1 MKKHFTLL
9 FLIFLFQGY
18 AVAQSKITKEDLA
31 TAQKLT
37 GIEFTDAERD
47 SMTAEVMDN
56 LLSQKAVQSQHLDN
70 WVTPALYF
78 DPIPTDFRPRYM
90 TMKAGVKNDW
100 DIPKNVELPKNKA
113 DLAFYS
119 IRQLAGLIKYKK
131 ITSVE
136 LTQFFIERLK
146 RYGDTLQ
153 CVISLQEE
161 RALAQAKQ
169 ADAEIAKKKYRGI
182 LHGIPYGIKDLLA
195 VKGTKTTWGAAPYKN
210 QTIDQTATV
219 VENLDKAGAVMVV
232 KLTLGALAMGDI
244 WYGGKTKNPWN
255 LQRGSSGS
263 SAGSASAVVAGL
275 IPFAIG
281 SETLGSIVSPS
292 TECGATGL
300 RPTFGRVSR
309 YGAMT
314 LCWSLDKLGPL
325 TRYAE
330 DAAIVLDAIRGDQY
344 GNVNEKDKTVKTNMP
359 FMWNKVRPI
368 NTMKIGYPKALFDTM
383 NRERPEWLTLKTLET
398 LGAKLIPMDFT
409 TTVPSKIIDIILMG
423 ECAAA
428 FDELTRTNLDD
439 ELTVQSKNAW
449 PNNFRAARFL
459 TAVDYVNANRLRTKM
474 IEEINAIISA
484 YDAIVT
490 TNFGLNQLQI
500 TNLTGHPVVV
510 VPNGFRDNRPL
521 SITFL
526 GNYFDEATLLKL
538 AKAYQDAT
546 DFDEQ
551 HPPLFKN

>member
-1 MKKHFTLL
+1 MKKYFTLL
-9 FLIFLFQGY
+9 LFFYFFQHHL
-18 AVAQSKITKEDLA
+18 AAQAKITKEDIA
-31 TAQKLT
+31 TAEKLT
-37 GIEFTDAERD
+37 GLEFTDSERD
-47 SMTAEVMDN
+47 SMLAEVMDN
-56 LLSQKAVQSQHLDN
+56 LLAQKAVQSQHLDN

-78 DPIPTDFRPRYM
+78 DPIPTDFRPRYISK
-90 TMKAGVKNDW
+90 TYPPNDW
-100 DIPKNVELPKNKA
+100 DIPKNVELPKNRA

-146 RYGDTLQ
+146 KHGETLQ
-153 CVISLQEE
+153 CVISLQED

-169 ADAEIAKKKYRGI
+169 ADAEIAKKQYRGI

-210 QTIDQTATV
+210 QTIDQTASV
-219 VENLDKAGAVMVV
+219 VEKLDKAGAVMVV

-255 LQRGSSGS
+255 LERGSSGS

-275 IPFAIG
+275 VPFAIG

-330 DAAIVLDAIRGDQY
+330 DAAIVLDAIKGDWQ
-344 GNVNEKDKTVKTNMP
+344 EDKDKTVKNMP
-359 FMWNKVRPI
+359 FMWSRVKPI
-368 NTMKIGYPKALFDTM
+368 NMMKIGYPKALFDTM
-383 NRERPEWLTLKTLET
+383 SRERPEWLTLKTLET
-398 LGAKLIPMDFT
+398 LGAKLTPMDFKT
-409 TTVPSKIIDIILMG
+409 SVPPKIIDIILMG

-428 FDELTRTNLDD
+428 FDEMTRTNLD
-439 ELTVQSKNAW
+439 EEMTVQHKNAW
-449 PNNFRAARFL
+449 PNLFRAARFL
-459 TAVDYVNANRLRTKM
+459 TAVDYINANRLRTKM
-474 IEEINAIISA
+474 IEEINTLLQD

-510 VPNGFRDNRPL
+510 VPNGFRQNRPL
-521 SITFL
+521 SISFL
-526 GNYFDEATLLKL
+526 GNYFDEATILKL

-546 DFDEQ
+546 GFDEE